1 MERWAKSGQ
10 IHATMELGFELFR
23 EKREKGEEEEEERRH
38 KTLVPTQDFSGPC
51 RLHVRRLGSRL
62 RRGRSGA
69 PRDRRAVCRPGLAHA
84 WSATLPALSMPVS
97 PGRLRLG

>member
-38 KTLVPTQDFSGPC
+38 KTLVGLAGFTYADRAVGFDVADQ
-51 RLHVRRLGSRL
+51 
-62 RRGRSGA
+62 A
-69 PRDRRAVCRPGLAHA
+69 PRVTDGQ
-84 WSATLPALSMPVS
+84 SAGPA
-97 PGRLRLG
+97 